1 MALQIAKKGKAM
13 GPDGIP
19 VEVWKCM
26 GEEGV
31 DMLWDL
37 LQKIYEQDKMP
48 EERRDSVIV
57 PIIKER
63 KHPGVWQLQGH

>member
-1 MALQIAKKGKAM
+1 MQNEGLIPGIERREVKVALQKAKKGNAM
-13 GPDGIP
+13 GLGGIP

-37 LQKIYEQDKMP
+37 LQKIYEQEEMP
-48 EERRDSVIV
+48 EE
-57 PIIKER
+57 
-63 KHPGVWQLQGH
+63 

>member
-1 MALQIAKKGKAM
+1 MALQRAKKEKAM
-13 GPDGIP
+13 GPDGIS

-31 DMLWDL
+31 DILWDL

-48 EERRDSVIV
+48 
-57 PIIKER
+57 
-63 KHPGVWQLQGH
+63 